1 MKKGNLIF
9 IIGGLG
15 LLYYYF
21 MRKSSNTI
29 PVIRTGVPKTND
41 VPQSIDVPTP
51 TPVFVPT
58 LVSKPKYPVGLQEN
72 DLVKGTPEDVYVLL
86 EGLAHPVTEHWF
98 VYNVND
104 YSKVKRLDDYIIAT
118 LNKGDVLY

>member
-1 MKKGNLIF
+1 MKKGNLIY
-9 IIGGLG
+9 ILGGLG
-15 LLYYYF
+15 LYYYF
-21 MRKSSNTI
+21 FMRNKKVM
-29 PVIRTGVPKTND
+29 PVTPKILTSVPT
-41 VPQSIDVPTP
+41 QVPTP

>member
-9 IIGGLG
+9 IVGGLG

-21 MRKSSNTI
+21 MRNKNVMQVTPKIQS
-29 PVIRTGVPKTND
+29 PVFVP
-41 VPQSIDVPTP
+41 
-51 TPVFVPT
+51 PVFVPT

-86 EGLAHPVTEHWF
+86 EGLARPVTERWF

-104 YSKVKRLDDYIIAT
+104 YSKVKRLDDYRIAN
-118 LNKGDVLY
+118 LYKGDVLY